1 LVNPDK
7 CFLKD
12 VFRSGVIAHTGAN
25 EGTHLTGKCVPNA
38 FDGLRHCQEQQEGA
52 QQAPSGFTASMVEE
66 TT

>member
-1 LVNPDK
+1 
-7 CFLKD
+7 
-12 VFRSGVIAHTGAN
+12 VIAHTGAN